1 MENSAKLASPLEPYH
16 TARNA
21 SRSWSP
27 VPCRWSGD
35 QPGASLSGPLPP
47 LWWDRDLSLQTSR
60 ISLPA
65 TSAAGATATPFDG
78 GREGTVNLSGRVR
91 RI

>member
-78 GREGTVNLSGRVR
+78 GGEGTVNLSGRVR